1 MDSIFY
7 SLQDFMV
14 FTKGIVYILMGLGV
28 LGLLGYWIFLTGRDE
43 KIRKY

>member
-1 MDSIFY
+1 MDNIIY

-14 FTKGIVYILMGLGV
+14 CTKSVTYILMGLGV
-28 LGLLGYWIFLTGRDE
+28 ICLLGYWIFLTGRDE

>member
-1 MDSIFY
+1 
-7 SLQDFMV
+7 MV
-14 FTKGIVYILMGLGV
+14 FTKGMVYILMGLGV